1 MPGEIYI
8 GYEQAGE
15 LVKSDW
21 ESWGDCRFAMDSA
34 HISSNGGTAWFSAR
48 GFVKFDLSKLLVI
61 PLRFTGVMVN
71 EDGTWKFQKQ
81 QFQFDIDFSSL
92 LPAIL
97 LLTAWLAVEIVL
109 LLIATT
115 RHLQKQCRA

>member
-1 MPGEIYI
+1 
-8 GYEQAGE
+8 
-15 LVKSDW
+15 
-21 ESWGDCRFAMDSA
+21 
-34 HISSNGGTAWFSAR
+34 
-48 GFVKFDLSKLLVI
+48 
-61 PLRFTGVMVN
+61 MVN